1 MKGKNVTIFGLG
13 AIGGFIGG
21 NVFAFY
27 KMLHFKRIRKAL
39 TDIVADKIETVLY
52 GEECHSPKNN
62 SRVSYSYYHKNK
74 NIRNKS
80 GFVLEDILFGT
91 ESDALSVLSSMKE
104 IIVNYGYVSI
114 ADYYD
119 LAGLPSNVYTNTKYG
134 WLDLKD
140 AKVIDSMD
148 GYKISLPKVLIL
160 N

>member
-27 KMLHFKRIRKAL
+27 KMLHSKRIRKAL

-80 GFVLEDILFGT
+80 GSGWST
-91 ESDALSVLSSMKE
+91 KQC
-104 IIVNYGYVSI
+104 
-114 ADYYD
+114 
-119 LAGLPSNVYTNTKYG
+119 VYKH
-134 WLDLKD
+134 
-140 AKVIDSMD
+140 
-148 GYKISLPKVLIL
+148 
-160 N
+160 

>member
-27 KMLHFKRIRKAL
+27 KMLHSKRIRKAL

-62 SRVSYSYYHKNK
+62 SRVSYSYYHKN
-74 NIRNKS
+74 IRNKS

-104 IIVNYGYVSI
+104 IIVNYGCVSI

-148 GYKISLPKVLIL
+148 GYKISRPKVLIL